1 MRKSRHWLLVLFLL
15 LGLVG
20 GSLIS
25 HLLEDVR
32 ELSFLTK
39 ALPISWNPA
48 SDLGFLAFELHL
60 RLEFTLVSL
69 IGAVIAIWLYRKT

>member
-15 LGLVG
+15 LGLLG

-25 HLLEDVR
+25 RLLVDVR

-39 ALPISWNPA
+39 ALPVSWKPA
-48 SDLGFLAFELHL
+48 ADLGFLAFELHL
-60 RLEFTLVSL
+60 RLEFTLLSL